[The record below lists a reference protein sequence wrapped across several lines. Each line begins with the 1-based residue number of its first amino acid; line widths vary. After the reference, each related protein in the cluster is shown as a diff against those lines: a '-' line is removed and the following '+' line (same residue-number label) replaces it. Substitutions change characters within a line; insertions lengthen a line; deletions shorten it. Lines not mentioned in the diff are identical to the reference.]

1 MLELC
6 DGTLDDFIRG
16 KMEQLQVEE
25 LNWFIQMALGVK
37 HIHSKQLIHRD
48 IKPHNVLISK
58 VGDDVVLKISD
69 FGFCKRTT
77 DSGTF
82 SLTSGIKGT
91 FDYMAPE
98 ILSFADNEGV
108 PIERGTWASD
118 VFSLGCVFFQLATKV
133 HPFGKS
139 FTIVINIIKGN
150 PVNQTGKLFN
160 FFNYD
165 SHSTKVN
172 SLFQD

>member
-58 VGDDVVLKISD
+58 IGDDVVLKISD
-69 FGFCKRTT
+69 FGFCKRNP
-77 DSGTF
+77 
-82 SLTSGIKGT
+82 I
-91 FDYMAPE
+91 APT
-98 ILSFADNEGV
+98 L
-108 PIERGTWASD
+108 
-118 VFSLGCVFFQLATKV
+118 
-133 HPFGKS
+133 
-139 FTIVINIIKGN
+139 
-150 PVNQTGKLFN
+150 
-160 FFNYD
+160 
-165 SHSTKVN
+165 
-172 SLFQD
+172 